1 MHHAGTVGRRDV
13 LCAELMLIKHL
24 IMTHFGRN
32 ALLEHRERT
41 AEPAAFVGAG
51 KMDKLDALHL
61 AQKIRQFREWLCA
74 QLRHARNTE
83 TAKRLAIAVQHD
95 LVRKLRPRKR
105 VRFENVVQKLYE
117 LKGPCP
123 DPPDLVGLLDRVQV
137 EANLVCATPR
147 RRHDIVV
154 RGEVPDEK
162 CLRRRGLWEPV
173 LVIGWPQQV
182 WS

>member
-1 MHHAGTVGRRDV
+1 MPFTLLRRF
-13 LCAELMLIKHL
+13 ASFEN
-24 IMTHFGRN
+24 GS
-32 ALLEHRERT
+32 
-41 AEPAAFVGAG
+41 
-51 KMDKLDALHL
+51 
-61 AQKIRQFREWLCA
+61 
-74 QLRHARNTE
+74 ARSSENTE

-105 VRFENVVQKLYE
+105 VRFENVAQKLYE

-154 RGEVPDEK
+154 RAKFRTKSASVAADSA
-162 CLRRRGLWEPV
+162 WQPV